1 MRVLRE
7 AAVWL
12 LPALATALVLP
23 NEDFSNGVLPSTRG
37 SPSTG
42 TDAILDYRMTCLH
55 PILHVLILLQS
66 LKMASSSSMSLVQ
79 DVPRKS
85 GRPLRKL
92 CVHCKQIRSM
102 FDWQLT
108 SPEGVRFQCLEEPTS
123 SMLR

>member
-23 NEDFSNGVLPSTRG
+23 NEDISNGVLPSTSG

-42 TDAILDYRMTCLH
+42 TDAILDYRMTCLR
-55 PILHVLILLQS
+55 PNLHALTLFQS
-66 LKMASSSSMSLVQ
+66 LKMASSSSMFLVQ
-79 DVPRKS
+79 DVSRKS

-92 CVHCKQIRSM
+92 CVHYEQIRSI
-102 FDWQLT
+102 FDWQLI
-108 SPEGVRFQCLEEPTS
+108 SLEGVCFQCLGDPRS
-123 SMLR
+123 